1 MRTIG
6 VLGGMSW
13 ESTQSYYQQLNQQ
26 ISLQLGALH
35 SAQIVMWS
43 VDFQQIETLQRA
55 GQWQVAG
62 DILAKHAVAL
72 EKAGAE
78 CVVIATNTMHI
89 VADQVQREIKVPL
102 LHIAD
107 ATANRLVENRFN
119 RVGLLGTAFTM
130 EKPFYKARL
139 QQNFGIDVIVPD
151 EAERQ
156 LVHDVIYQE
165 LCLGQIKPESKQA
178 YLAVI
183 EKLEQQ
189 GAQAIILGCT
199 EIGLLVA
206 QQDTRLPL
214 IDTVSEHVKA
224 AVEFALS

>member
-6 VLGGMSW
+6 LLGGMSW

-26 ISLQLGALH
+26 ISQQLGALH

-72 EKAGAE
+72 ENAGAE

-139 QQNFGIDVIVPD
+139 QQNFGIDVVVPD

-178 YLAVI
+178 YLTVI

>member
-6 VLGGMSW
+6 LLGGMSW

-26 ISLQLGALH
+26 ISQQLGALH

-72 EKAGAE
+72 ENAGAE

-139 QQNFGIDVIVPD
+139 QQNFGIDVVVPD

-224 AVEFALS
+224 AVKFALS

>member
-6 VLGGMSW
+6 LLGGMSW

-26 ISLQLGALH
+26 ISQQLGALH

-55 GQWQVAG
+55 GQWQAAG

-72 EKAGAE
+72 ENAGAE

-139 QQNFGIDVIVPD
+139 QQNFGIDVVVPD

>member
-6 VLGGMSW
+6 LLGGMSW
-13 ESTQSYYQQLNQQ
+13 ESTQSCYQQLNQQ
-26 ISLQLGALH
+26 ISQQLGALH

-55 GQWQVAG
+55 GQWQAAG

-72 EKAGAE
+72 ENAGAE

-89 VADQVQREIKVPL
+89 VAEQVQREIKVPL

-139 QQNFGIDVIVPD
+139 QQNFGIDVVVPD

>member
-6 VLGGMSW
+6 LLGGMSW

-26 ISLQLGALH
+26 ISQQLGALH
-35 SAQIVMWS
+35 SAKIVMWS

-55 GQWQVAG
+55 GQWQAAG

-72 EKAGAE
+72 ENAGAE

-139 QQNFGIDVIVPD
+139 QQNFGIDVVVPD

>member
-6 VLGGMSW
+6 LLGGMSW

-26 ISLQLGALH
+26 ISQQLGALH

-72 EKAGAE
+72 ENVGAE

-139 QQNFGIDVIVPD
+139 QQNFGIDVVVPD